1 MISLWQN
8 TAGSHA
14 QHNDADFSARC
25 DQEPLGSI
33 SLLDNKIAHGTGAQ
47 DPAVY
52 PEILVLA
59 RVLILG
65 GAKFGSQKSTA
76 GLYILIHSNPVFQ
89 ETRFHCDDLVAVVR
103 VLVLHN
109 GHLLGVLPAPL
120 SLDSHALFA
129 ADNAVVENPW
139 DLDLVTASRVCVKD
153 HAPVLQ

>member
-1 MISLWQN
+1 MIALWQN

-14 QHNDADFSARC
+14 QHNDTNFSARC
-25 DQEPLGSI
+25 AQEPLGSI
-33 SLLDNKIAHGTGAQ
+33 SLPDNKIAHGTGAQ

-59 RVLILG
+59 PVLILG

-89 ETRFHCDDLVAVVR
+89 ETPAAVDNLSARFHCDDLVAVVR

-109 GHLLGVLPAPL
+109 GHVLGVLPAPL
-120 SLDSHALFA
+120 SRTRTCF
-129 ADNAVVENPW
+129 
-139 DLDLVTASRVCVKD
+139 
-153 HAPVLQ
+153 LQWTTRS